1 MSRLKQVL
9 QKEMKR
15 IVEGVSDRPDR
26 MVPYDS
32 DENRGSRW
40 YETVEDFSEGDET
53 LEEAMKRV
61 IAEEYVRYRDTSDQ
75 DVEDKAGIS
84 EFDVNKRE
92 DRSRWF
98 EPDQFGKEQLD
109 EATIKRVVK
118 RAIRKL
124 K

>member
-40 YETVEDFSEGDET
+40 YETVEDFAEGDET
-53 LEEAMKRV
+53 LEEAMKRG
-61 IAEEYVRYRDTSDQ
+61 IAEEYVRYRDTADQ